1 MLNKLISNEQNS
13 CKSVMQ
19 SFSPLRITCSV
30 ITLGLCLTTA
40 SVGVNTAY
48 ASPVHNPA
56 RQQGVYMQSQTNLRH
71 TSITQELPFVAAAEV
86 RAQKHLD
93 ASRTD
98 SANSFEHTVALMPS
112 SPVSTDDKSVSKPS
126 GKHFASSDA
135 NTVRVNTKSVE
146 RKNGRQ
152 GSIQNVGSKDSKDS
166 KDSKSIQDSKLTQDV
181 RAQNQ
186 MLFADRSAQAPYD
199 VPFNLQYKSFSSEM
213 TYFQKWESGRN
224 YNHGFGAGDSYN
236 ALGAYQFDRRYGLDT
251 FMKQVYNYDPQT
263 FYMLSAVGEKYNWDF
278 STYDVFDK
286 ASGTFTQ
293 FGDDLNQAWHS
304 AYAASPDVFSRLQDY
319 YAYYNYY
326 AAPDGVKRSLSYF
339 GVDPDE
345 RSDSFKSLVWGMAN
359 LFGKG
364 GGIYSLR
371 AGNYWGCNK
380 FFKLANIDGS
390 MNDAQLITAICDAV
404 IDNVKN
410 IYPSQQIYWQGWI
423 NRYTD
428 EKAHY
433 LSLSIGS
440 WQLDSHGWYYVDS
453 TGRTVKGWFNAVN
466 GKRWYADPS
475 TGYAIFGDCV
485 VRGYHYWIDSGYGL
499 LYNSWIDN
507 QDGTRMRT
515 DGLGR
520 LIKGWYKDSS
530 GSCFYFDSN
539 FKMTLGKVSVEGKDY
554 WLDKDRGLLYNEWV
568 KDESGKWLHTDGN
581 GCLVKGGYHA
591 PNGKW
596 FYFNK
601 DSYQMVTGKLTDDN
615 KDYWLDEN
623 AGLLYDAWV
632 QDAKGNWLHT
642 DDNGVLATGWFKT
655 KSGYWFYFNQDH
667 TMKTGILTDK
677 GYTFWLDKNDG
688 LLYNEWVKDES
699 GKWLRTDGNGCL
711 LTGWYHA
718 PNGKWFYFNKDTYQM
733 VTGKLTDDNKD
744 YWLDEDA
751 GLLYDAWVQDAKGN
765 WLHTDDNGV
774 LATGWFKTKS
784 GYWFYFNQ
792 DHTMK
797 TGILTDKGY
806 TFWLDK
812 NDGLLYNE
820 WVKDESGKWLHT
832 DGNGCLVKG
841 WYHAP
846 NGKWFYFNKDTY
858 KMVTGKLTDDNKDY
872 WLDENAG
879 LLYDSWIY
887 TDDGS
892 WLFADNN
899 AYLVKGWYHTSPT
912 KLFYFDPVTHK
923 ALFGHIT
930 VNGEHFYVDENQ
942 GLDLDL
948 SDTPSAETL
957 KRWLLKTAAGE
968 IGYEALKDPEAGSKY
983 GRWMA
988 EKTDTPWLR
997 GPSTRVWWCAIFVSW
1012 CFDQAHVSWD
1022 ALPSYNCDQIYSRAL
1037 NDGKSQ
1043 ILSDVH
1049 DCQPGDIVLY
1059 NFLGGTGFQHIGII
1073 ESNNGSTI
1081 TTIEGNTSSGEAGS
1095 QHAGNGVWRRTRP
1108 FTHVRAIIRPY
1119 PFV

>member
-1 MLNKLISNEQNS
+1 MQPHALQRRRSLLYKRFAYSVVELWVTLGRMLNKLISNEQNS
-13 CKSVMQ
+13 RKSVMQ

-48 ASPVHNPA
+48 ALPAHNPA
-56 RQQGVYMQSQTNLRH
+56 RQQGVHMQSQTNLRH
-71 TSITQELPFVAAAEV
+71 PSITQELPFVASAEV
-86 RAQKHLD
+86 RAQKHLNT
-93 ASRTD
+93 STKD
-98 SANSFEHTVALMPS
+98 SADSFEHTLAHMPS
-112 SPVSTDDKSVSKPS
+112 SPVSTDGKSVSKPS
-126 GKHFASSDA
+126 GKHFASSD
-135 NTVRVNTKSVE
+135 VNAVQVDTKSVE
-146 RKNGRQ
+146 QSSDRQ
-152 GSIQNVGSKDSKDS
+152 SSIQNVGSKDSKDS
-166 KDSKSIQDSKLTQDV
+166 KESKSTQDSKLAQDV

-213 TYFQKWESGRN
+213 TYFQKLESGRN

-278 STYDVFDK
+278 STHDVFDK

-304 AYAASPDVFSRLQDY
+304 AYTASPDVFSRLQDY

-339 GVDPDE
+339 GVNPDE

-390 MNDAQLITAICDAV
+390 MNDEQLIAAICDAV

-423 NRYTD
+423 NRYAD

-475 TGYAIFGDCV
+475 TGYAIFGDCA
-485 VRGYHYWIDSGYGL
+485 VRGRHYWIDSNIGL
-499 LYNSWIDN
+499 LYNSW
-507 QDGTRMRT
+507 
-515 DGLGR
+515 
-520 LIKGWYKDSS
+520 
-530 GSCFYFDSN
+530 
-539 FKMTLGKVSVEGKDY
+539 
-554 WLDKDRGLLYNEWV
+554 V
-568 KDESGKWLHTDGN
+568 KDAQGNWLRTDGN
-581 GCLVKGGYHA
+581 GCLLTGWYFA
-591 PNGKW
+591 PSGKW
-596 FYFNK
+596 FYFNQDHK
-601 DSYQMVTGKLTDDN
+601 MVIGKLTDDN

-623 AGLLYDAWV
+623 AGLLYNNWV
-632 QDAKGNWLHT
+632 KTTDGSWMHTNDKGI
-642 DDNGVLATGWFKT
+642 LATGW
-655 KSGYWFYFNQDH
+655 YY
-667 TMKTGILTDK
+667 
-677 GYTFWLDKNDG
+677 
-688 LLYNEWVKDES
+688 
-699 GKWLRTDGNGCL
+699 
-711 LTGWYHA
+711 A
-718 PNGKWFYFNKDTYQM
+718 PNGRWWYFNKD
-733 VTGKLTDDNKD
+733 N
-744 YWLDEDA
+744 
-751 GLLYDAWVQDAKGN
+751 
-765 WLHTDDNGV
+765 
-774 LATGWFKTKS
+774 
-784 GYWFYFNQ
+784 
-792 DHTMK
+792 
-797 TGILTDKGY
+797 
-806 TFWLDK
+806 
-812 NDGLLYNE
+812 
-820 WVKDESGKWLHT
+820 
-832 DGNGCLVKG
+832 
-841 WYHAP
+841 
-846 NGKWFYFNKDTY
+846 Y
-858 KMVTGKLTDDNKDY
+858 KMVTGKVTYKGDVY
-872 WLDENAG
+872 WLDENVG
-879 LLYDSWIY
+879 LLYNGWV
-887 TDDGS
+887 TAADGS
-892 WLFADNN
+892 RMHTNDKGILATGWYLAPDGKWWYFGNDFKMFTGELNENGHRYWLDPNNGLSCNTWVQDTQGNWFYADQNGR
-899 AYLVKGWYHTSPT
+899 YVTGWYHTPNN
-912 KLFYFDPVTHK
+912 KWFYFDLQSNK
-923 ALFGHIT
+923 ALFGYIN
-930 VNGEHFYVDENQ
+930 VNNEHFYVDYIN
-942 GLDLDL
+942 GLDLSR
-948 SDTPSAETL
+948 SDRPSVETL
-957 KRWLLKTAAGE
+957 KNWLLRAASGE
-968 IGYEALKDPEAGSKY
+968 IGYEAYKDPQPGSKY

-988 EKTDTPWLR
+988 DITDTPWLR
-997 GPSTRVWWCAIFVSW
+997 GPSSEVWWCAIFVSW
-1012 CFDQAHVSWD
+1012 CFDQAHVDWD
-1022 ALPSYNCDQIYSRAL
+1022 VLPSYNCDQIYDRAR
-1037 NDGKSQ
+1037 NDNKSI

-1059 NFLGGTGFQHIGII
+1059 NFHGGTSCQHIGII

>member
-1 MLNKLISNEQNS
+1 MNKLISNEQNS
-13 CKSVMQ
+13 RKSVMQ

-48 ASPVHNPA
+48 ALPAHNPA
-56 RQQGVYMQSQTNLRH
+56 RQQGVHMQSQTNLRH
-71 TSITQELPFVAAAEV
+71 PSITQELPFVASAEV
-86 RAQKHLD
+86 RAQKHLNT
-93 ASRTD
+93 STKD
-98 SANSFEHTVALMPS
+98 SADSFEHTLAHMPS
-112 SPVSTDDKSVSKPS
+112 SPVSTDGKSVSKPS
-126 GKHFASSDA
+126 GKHFASSD
-135 NTVRVNTKSVE
+135 VNAVQVDTKSVE
-146 RKNGRQ
+146 QSSDRQ
-152 GSIQNVGSKDSKDS
+152 SSIQNVGSKDSKDS
-166 KDSKSIQDSKLTQDV
+166 KESKSTQDSKLAQDV

-213 TYFQKWESGRN
+213 TYFQKLESGRN

-278 STYDVFDK
+278 STHDVFDK

-304 AYAASPDVFSRLQDY
+304 AYTASPDVFSRLQDY

-339 GVDPDE
+339 GVNPDE

-390 MNDAQLITAICDAV
+390 MNDEQLIAAICDAV

-475 TGYAIFGDCV
+475 TGYAIFGDCA
-485 VRGYHYWIDSGYGL
+485 VRGRHYWIDSNIGL
-499 LYNSWIDN
+499 LYNSW
-507 QDGTRMRT
+507 
-515 DGLGR
+515 
-520 LIKGWYKDSS
+520 
-530 GSCFYFDSN
+530 
-539 FKMTLGKVSVEGKDY
+539 
-554 WLDKDRGLLYNEWV
+554 V
-568 KDESGKWLHTDGN
+568 KDAQGNWLRTDGN
-581 GCLVKGGYHA
+581 GCLLTGWYFA
-591 PNGKW
+591 PSGKW

-601 DSYQMVTGKLTDDN
+601 DSHHMVVGKLTDDN

-623 AGLLYDAWV
+623 AGLLYNSWAKDA
-632 QDAKGNWLHT
+632 QGN
-642 DDNGVLATGWFKT
+642 
-655 KSGYWFYFNQDH
+655 
-667 TMKTGILTDK
+667 
-677 GYTFWLDKNDG
+677 
-688 LLYNEWVKDES
+688 
-699 GKWLRTDGNGCL
+699 WLRTDGNGCL
-711 LTGWYHA
+711 LTGWYFA
-718 PNGKWFYFNKDTYQM
+718 PSGKWFYFNQDHKM
-733 VTGKLTDDNKD
+733 VIGKLTDDNKD
-744 YWLDEDA
+744 YWIDENA
-751 GLLYDAWVQDAKGN
+751 GLLYNSWAKDAQGSWIRTNDQ
-765 WLHTDDNGV
+765 
-774 LATGWFKTKS
+774 
-784 GYWFYFNQ
+784 
-792 DHTMK
+792 
-797 TGILTDKGY
+797 GIL
-806 TFWLDK
+806 
-812 NDGLLYNE
+812 
-820 WVKDESGKWLHT
+820 VI
-832 DGNGCLVKG
+832 G
-841 WYHAP
+841 WYRIP
-846 NGKWFYFNKDTY
+846 NGKWFYFSQDH
-858 KMVTGKLTDDNKDY
+858 KMVIGKLTDDNKDY

-879 LLYDSWIY
+879 LLYNNWVK
-887 TDDGS
+887 TTDGS
-892 WLFADNN
+892 WMHTNDKGILATGWYYAPNGRWWYFNKDNYKMVTGKVTYKGDVYWLDENVGLLYNNWVKTTDGSWMHTNDKGILATGWYYAPNGRWWYFNKDNYKMVTGKVTYKGDVYWLDENVGLLYNGWVTAADGSRMHTNDKGILATGWYLAPDGKWWYFGNDFKMFTGELNENGHRYWLDPNN
-899 AYLVKGWYHTSPT
+899 GLSCNTWVQDTQGNWFYADQNGRYVTGWYHTPNN
-912 KLFYFDPVTHK
+912 KWFYFDLQSNK
-923 ALFGHIT
+923 ALFGYIN
-930 VNGEHFYVDENQ
+930 VNNEHFYVDYIN
-942 GLDLDL
+942 GLDLSR
-948 SDTPSAETL
+948 SDRPSVETL
-957 KRWLLKTAAGE
+957 KNWLLRAASGE
-968 IGYEALKDPEAGSKY
+968 IGYEAYKDPQPGSKY

-988 EKTDTPWLR
+988 DITDTPWLR
-997 GPSTRVWWCAIFVSW
+997 GPSSEVWWCAIFVSW
-1012 CFDQAHVSWD
+1012 CFDQAHVDWD
-1022 ALPSYNCDQIYSRAL
+1022 VLPSYNCDQIYDRAR
-1037 NDGKSQ
+1037 NDNKSI

-1059 NFLGGTGFQHIGII
+1059 NFHGGTSCQHIGII

>member
-1 MLNKLISNEQNS
+1 MNKLISNEQNS
-13 CKSVMQ
+13 RKSVMQ

-48 ASPVHNPA
+48 ALPAHNPA
-56 RQQGVYMQSQTNLRH
+56 RQQGVHMQSQTNLRH
-71 TSITQELPFVAAAEV
+71 PSITQELPFVAPAEV
-86 RAQKHLD
+86 RAQKHLNT
-93 ASRTD
+93 STKD
-98 SANSFEHTVALMPS
+98 SADSFEHTLAHMPS
-112 SPVSTDDKSVSKPS
+112 SPVSTDGKSVSKPS
-126 GKHFASSDA
+126 GKHFASSD
-135 NTVRVNTKSVE
+135 VNAVQVDTKSVE
-146 RKNGRQ
+146 QSSDRQ
-152 GSIQNVGSKDSKDS
+152 SSIQNVGSKDSKDS
-166 KDSKSIQDSKLTQDV
+166 KESKSTQDSKLAQDV

-213 TYFQKWESGRN
+213 TYFQKLESGRN

-278 STYDVFDK
+278 STHDVFDK

-304 AYAASPDVFSRLQDY
+304 AYTASPDVFSRLQDY

-339 GVDPDE
+339 GVNPDE

-390 MNDAQLITAICDAV
+390 MNDEQLIAAICDAV

-440 WQLDSHGWYYVDS
+440 WDHDSQGWYYVDS

-475 TGYAIFGDCV
+475 TGYAIFGDCIV
-485 VRGYHYWIDSGYGL
+485 SGYHYWIDSGYGL
-499 LYNSWIDN
+499 QYNSWIDN

-554 WLDKDRGLLYNEWV
+554 WLD
-568 KDESGKWLHTDGN
+568 
-581 GCLVKGGYHA
+581 
-591 PNGKW
+591 
-596 FYFNK
+596 
-601 DSYQMVTGKLTDDN
+601 
-615 KDYWLDEN
+615 EN
-623 AGLLYDAWV
+623 AGL
-632 QDAKGNWLHT
+632 
-642 DDNGVLATGWFKT
+642 
-655 KSGYWFYFNQDH
+655 
-667 TMKTGILTDK
+667 I
-677 GYTFWLDKNDG
+677 
-688 LLYNEWVKDES
+688 
-699 GKWLRTDGNGCL
+699 
-711 LTGWYHA
+711 
-718 PNGKWFYFNKDTYQM
+718 
-733 VTGKLTDDNKD
+733 
-744 YWLDEDA
+744 
-751 GLLYDAWVQDAKGN
+751 
-765 WLHTDDNGV
+765 
-774 LATGWFKTKS
+774 
-784 GYWFYFNQ
+784 
-792 DHTMK
+792 
-797 TGILTDKGY
+797 
-806 TFWLDK
+806 
-812 NDGLLYNE
+812 
-820 WVKDESGKWLHT
+820 
-832 DGNGCLVKG
+832 
-841 WYHAP
+841 
-846 NGKWFYFNKDTY
+846 
-858 KMVTGKLTDDNKDY
+858 
-872 WLDENAG
+872 
-879 LLYDSWIY
+879 YDSWIY

-892 WLFADNN
+892 WLFADQN
-899 AYLVKGWYHTSPT
+899 AYLVKGWYHTSST
-912 KLFYFDPVTHK
+912 KLFYFDPETHK

-930 VNGEHFYVDENQ
+930 VNGEHFYVDKNQ

-1012 CFDQAHVSWD
+1012 CFDQAHVDWD
-1022 ALPSYNCDQIYSRAL
+1022 VLPSYNCDQIYDRAR
-1037 NDGKSQ
+1037 NDNKSI

-1049 DCQPGDIVLY
+1049 DCKPGDIVLY
-1059 NFLGGTGFQHIGII
+1059 NFHGGSSCQHIGII

>member
-1 MLNKLISNEQNS
+1 MNKLISNEQNS

-19 SFSPLRITCSV
+19 PFSSLRITCSV

-48 ASPVHNPA
+48 ALPVHNPA
-56 RQQGVYMQSQTNLRH
+56 RQQGVHMQSQTNLRH
-71 TSITQELPFVAAAEV
+71 TSITQELPFVLPTNT
-86 RAQKHLD
+86 RTQKHLD
-93 ASRTD
+93 TSRTD
-98 SANSFEHTVALMPS
+98 SANSFEHTLAHMPS

-135 NTVRVNTKSVE
+135 NTVQVDTKSVE

-499 LYNSWIDN
+499 QYNSWIDN

-539 FKMTLGKVSVEGKDY
+539 FKMTLGKVSVESKDY

-581 GCLVKGGYHA
+581 GCLVKGWYQTLY
-591 PNGKW
+591 NEKW
-596 FYFNK
+596 WYFNDDYK
-601 DSYQMVTGKLTDDN
+601 LATGKVTD
-615 KDYWLDEN
+615 KGFDYWVD
-623 AGLLYDAWV
+623 ASQGVVYDSWV
-632 QDAKGNWLHT
+632 QDAQGNWLY
-642 DDNGVLATGWFKT
+642 A
-655 KSGYWFYFNQDH
+655 
-667 TMKTGILTDK
+667 DK
-677 GYTFWLDKNDG
+677 WSF
-688 LLYNEWVKDES
+688 
-699 GKWLRTDGNGCL
+699 
-711 LTGWYHA
+711 
-718 PNGKWFYFNKDTYQM
+718 
-733 VTGKLTDDNKD
+733 
-744 YWLDEDA
+744 
-751 GLLYDAWVQDAKGN
+751 
-765 WLHTDDNGV
+765 
-774 LATGWFKTKS
+774 
-784 GYWFYFNQ
+784 
-792 DHTMK
+792 
-797 TGILTDKGY
+797 
-806 TFWLDK
+806 
-812 NDGLLYNE
+812 
-820 WVKDESGKWLHT
+820 
-832 DGNGCLVKG
+832 LVKG

-846 NGKWFYFNKDTY
+846 NGKWFYFNDDHTLRTEPLVEKGNRYYFDVNMGLIRTEPLTQGSESANKPSSSSTGRVLGTNKNHKPYGAARWVVDKPAQTVKVVHMQIRFMNGHVIVRESSDPKDMELVTDWKQFNY
-858 KMVTGKLTDDNKDY
+858 WKEHKNEMMPDFQKMTEEEALRYYSKPKMARDL
-872 WLDENAG
+872 LDEAAE
-879 LLYDSWIY
+879 YER
-887 TDDGS
+887 
-892 WLFADNN
+892 
-899 AYLVKGWYHTSPT
+899 
-912 KLFYFDPVTHK
+912 THK
-923 ALFGHIT
+923 FKPGEPANSTVDGDKVFYKTIPEQGHW
-930 VNGEHFYVDENQ
+930 E
-942 GLDLDL
+942 
-948 SDTPSAETL
+948 
-957 KRWLLKTAAGE
+957 
-968 IGYEALKDPEAGSKY
+968 
-983 GRWMA
+983 
-988 EKTDTPWLR
+988 
-997 GPSTRVWWCAIFVSW
+997 
-1012 CFDQAHVSWD
+1012 
-1022 ALPSYNCDQIYSRAL
+1022 
-1037 NDGKSQ
+1037 
-1043 ILSDVH
+1043 
-1049 DCQPGDIVLY
+1049 
-1059 NFLGGTGFQHIGII
+1059 
-1073 ESNNGSTI
+1073 
-1081 TTIEGNTSSGEAGS
+1081 
-1095 QHAGNGVWRRTRP
+1095 
-1108 FTHVRAIIRPY
+1108 
-1119 PFV
+1119 

>member
-1 MLNKLISNEQNS
+1 MNKLISNEQNS

-19 SFSPLRITCSV
+19 PFSSLRITCSV

-48 ASPVHNPA
+48 ALPVHNPA
-56 RQQGVYMQSQTNLRH
+56 RQQGVHMQSQTNLRH
-71 TSITQELPFVAAAEV
+71 TSITQELPFVLPTNT
-86 RAQKHLD
+86 RTQKHLD
-93 ASRTD
+93 TSRTD
-98 SANSFEHTVALMPS
+98 SANSFEHTLAHMPS
-112 SPVSTDDKSVSKPS
+112 SPVSTDGKSVSKPS

-135 NTVRVNTKSVE
+135 NTVQVDTKSVE
-146 RKNGRQ
+146 QKNDRQ
-152 GSIQNVGSKDSKDS
+152 SSIQNVGSKDSKDS
-166 KDSKSIQDSKLTQDV
+166 KDSKSTQDSKLTQDV

-186 MLFADRSAQAPYD
+186 ILFADRSAQAPYD

-371 AGNYWGCNK
+371 TGNYWGCNK

-390 MNDAQLITAICDAV
+390 MNDAQLIAAICDAV

-499 LYNSWIDN
+499 QYNSWIDN

-568 KDESGKWLHTDGN
+568 KDS
-581 GCLVKGGYHA
+581 
-591 PNGKW
+591 
-596 FYFNK
+596 
-601 DSYQMVTGKLTDDN
+601 
-615 KDYWLDEN
+615 
-623 AGLLYDAWV
+623 
-632 QDAKGNWLHT
+632 KGNWL
-642 DDNGVLATGWFKT
+642 
-655 KSGYWFYFNQDH
+655 
-667 TMKTGILTDK
+667 
-677 GYTFWLDKNDG
+677 
-688 LLYNEWVKDES
+688 
-699 GKWLRTDGNGCL
+699 R
-711 LTGWYHA
+711 
-718 PNGKWFYFNKDTYQM
+718 
-733 VTGKLTDDNKD
+733 
-744 YWLDEDA
+744 
-751 GLLYDAWVQDAKGN
+751 
-765 WLHTDDNGV
+765 
-774 LATGWFKTKS
+774 
-784 GYWFYFNQ
+784 
-792 DHTMK
+792 
-797 TGILTDKGY
+797 
-806 TFWLDK
+806 
-812 NDGLLYNE
+812 
-820 WVKDESGKWLHT
+820 T

-846 NGKWFYFNKDTY
+846 NGKWFYFNKDNY

>member
-1 MLNKLISNEQNS
+1 
-13 CKSVMQ
+13 MQ
-19 SFSPLRITCSV
+19 PFSSLRITCSV

-48 ASPVHNPA
+48 ALPVHNPA
-56 RQQGVYMQSQTNLRH
+56 RQQGVHMQSQTNLRH
-71 TSITQELPFVAAAEV
+71 TSITQELPFVLPTNT
-86 RAQKHLD
+86 RTQKHLD
-93 ASRTD
+93 TSRTD
-98 SANSFEHTVALMPS
+98 SANSFEHTLAHMPS

-135 NTVRVNTKSVE
+135 NTVQVNTKSVE

-152 GSIQNVGSKDSKDS
+152 GSIQNVGSKDS

-499 LYNSWIDN
+499 QYNSWIDN

-554 WLDKDRGLLYNEWV
+554 WLDK
-568 KDESGKWLHTDGN
+568 
-581 GCLVKGGYHA
+581 
-591 PNGKW
+591 
-596 FYFNK
+596 
-601 DSYQMVTGKLTDDN
+601 
-615 KDYWLDEN
+615 
-623 AGLLYDAWV
+623 
-632 QDAKGNWLHT
+632 
-642 DDNGVLATGWFKT
+642 
-655 KSGYWFYFNQDH
+655 
-667 TMKTGILTDK
+667 
-677 GYTFWLDKNDG
+677 NDG

-699 GKWLRTDGNGCL
+699 G
-711 LTGWYHA
+711 
-718 PNGKWFYFNKDTYQM
+718 
-733 VTGKLTDDNKD
+733 
-744 YWLDEDA
+744 
-751 GLLYDAWVQDAKGN
+751 N
-765 WLHTDDNGV
+765 WLHTE
-774 LATGWFKTKS
+774 A
-784 GYWFYFNQ
+784 
-792 DHTMK
+792 H
-797 TGILTDKGY
+797 
-806 TFWLDK
+806 
-812 NDGLLYNE
+812 
-820 WVKDESGKWLHT
+820 
-832 DGNGCLVKG
+832 GCLVKG
-841 WYHAP
+841 WFYTT
-846 NGKWFYFNKDTY
+846 NGKLFYFNDDY
-858 KMVTGKLTDDNKDY
+858 KMVTGELTFKGKIYTLDPQEGLVSVKDVPIRHTQAYEDGAFAFFKAKGATRALEILNKADY
-872 WLDENAG
+872 ASFTHKGNPNDATAVKNMLASIPEMKVCNALRARHGLKPLRVTYELVAMAMSDANWSSSHIAHAQQFNVGENLAWYPEKPFTG
-879 LLYDSWIY
+879 WYDKEKALYD
-887 TDDGS
+887 
-892 WLFADNN
+892 A
-899 AYLVKGWYHTSPT
+899 
-912 KLFYFDPVTHK
+912 DPVKNK
-923 ALFGHIT
+923 A
-930 VNGEHFYVDENQ
+930 
-942 GLDLDL
+942 
-948 SDTPSAETL
+948 
-957 KRWLLKTAAGE
+957 AAGHYLNIIRE
-968 IGYEALKDPEAGSKY
+968 KYECTGF
-983 GRWMA
+983 
-988 EKTDTPWLR
+988 
-997 GPSTRVWWCAIFVSW
+997 AIATYANNEYRQP
-1012 CFDQAHVSWD
+1012 CFDQTFLWET
-1022 ALPSYNCDQIYSRAL
+1022 
-1037 NDGKSQ
+1037 NDSKSMTVDEYERELTQ
-1043 ILSDVH
+1043 WVK
-1049 DCQPGDIVLY
+1049 
-1059 NFLGGTGFQHIGII
+1059 
-1073 ESNNGSTI
+1073 STQ
-1081 TTIEGNTSSGEAGS
+1081 A
-1095 QHAGNGVWRRTRP
+1095 
-1108 FTHVRAIIRPY
+1108 
-1119 PFV
+1119 

>member
-1 MLNKLISNEQNS
+1 
-13 CKSVMQ
+13 MQ
-19 SFSPLRITCSV
+19 PFSSLRITCSV

-48 ASPVHNPA
+48 ALPVHNPA
-56 RQQGVYMQSQTNLRH
+56 RQQGVHIQSQTNLRH
-71 TSITQELPFVAAAEV
+71 TSITQELPFVLPTNT
-86 RAQKHLD
+86 RTQKHLD
-93 ASRTD
+93 TSRTD
-98 SANSFEHTVALMPS
+98 SANSFEHTLAHMPS

-135 NTVRVNTKSVE
+135 NTVQVDTKSVE

-499 LYNSWIDN
+499 QYNSWIDN

-539 FKMTLGKVSVEGKDY
+539 FKMTLGKVSVESKDY

-581 GCLVKGGYHA
+581 GCLLTGWYHA

-623 AGLLYDAWV
+623 AGLLYDSWV
-632 QDAKGNWLHT
+632 QDSQGNWLHT

-655 KSGYWFYFNQDH
+655 KSGYWFYFDQDH
-667 TMKTGILTDK
+667 IMKTGILTDK

-699 GKWLRTDGNGCL
+699 G
-711 LTGWYHA
+711 
-718 PNGKWFYFNKDTYQM
+718 
-733 VTGKLTDDNKD
+733 
-744 YWLDEDA
+744 
-751 GLLYDAWVQDAKGN
+751 N
-765 WLHTDDNGV
+765 WLHTE
-774 LATGWFKTKS
+774 A
-784 GYWFYFNQ
+784 
-792 DHTMK
+792 H
-797 TGILTDKGY
+797 
-806 TFWLDK
+806 
-812 NDGLLYNE
+812 
-820 WVKDESGKWLHT
+820 
-832 DGNGCLVKG
+832 GCLVKG
-841 WYHAP
+841 WFYTT
-846 NGKWFYFNKDTY
+846 NGKLFYFNDDY
-858 KMVTGKLTDDNKDY
+858 KMVTGELTFKGKIYTLDPQEGLVSVKDVPIRHTQAY
-872 WLDENAG
+872 EDGAFAFFKAKGATRALEILNTANYASFTHKGNPNDATAVKNMLASIPEMKVCNALRARHGLKPLRVTYELVAMAMSDANWSSSHIAHAQQFNVGENLAWYPEKPFTG
-879 LLYDSWIY
+879 WYDQEKALYD
-887 TDDGS
+887 
-892 WLFADNN
+892 A
-899 AYLVKGWYHTSPT
+899 
-912 KLFYFDPVTHK
+912 DPVKNK
-923 ALFGHIT
+923 A
-930 VNGEHFYVDENQ
+930 
-942 GLDLDL
+942 
-948 SDTPSAETL
+948 
-957 KRWLLKTAAGE
+957 AAGHYLNIIRE
-968 IGYEALKDPEAGSKY
+968 KYECTGF
-983 GRWMA
+983 
-988 EKTDTPWLR
+988 
-997 GPSTRVWWCAIFVSW
+997 AIATYANNEYRQP
-1012 CFDQAHVSWD
+1012 CFDQTFLWET
-1022 ALPSYNCDQIYSRAL
+1022 
-1037 NDGKSQ
+1037 NDSKSMTVDEYERELTQ
-1043 ILSDVH
+1043 WVK
-1049 DCQPGDIVLY
+1049 
-1059 NFLGGTGFQHIGII
+1059 
-1073 ESNNGSTI
+1073 STQ
-1081 TTIEGNTSSGEAGS
+1081 A
-1095 QHAGNGVWRRTRP
+1095 
-1108 FTHVRAIIRPY
+1108 
-1119 PFV
+1119 

>member
-1 MLNKLISNEQNS
+1 MNKLISNEQNS

-19 SFSPLRITCSV
+19 PFSSLRITCSV

-48 ASPVHNPA
+48 ALPVHNPA
-56 RQQGVYMQSQTNLRH
+56 RQQGVHMQSQTNLRH
-71 TSITQELPFVAAAEV
+71 TSITQELPFVV
-86 RAQKHLD
+86 PTDTRTQKHLD
-93 ASRTD
+93 TSRTD
-98 SANSFEHTVALMPS
+98 SANSFEHTLAHMPS
-112 SPVSTDDKSVSKPS
+112 SPVSTDGKSVSKPL
-126 GKHFASSDA
+126 GKHFAPSDV
-135 NTVRVNTKSVE
+135 NTVQVDTKSAQQE
-146 RKNGRQ
+146 SARHS
-152 GSIQNVGSKDSKDS
+152 SIQNLDTKDLKDTKGSKDSKDS
-166 KDSKSIQDSKLTQDV
+166 KLAQDV

-199 VPFNLQYKSFSSEM
+199 VRFNLQYKLFSSEM
-213 TYFQKWESGRN
+213 TYFQKWESGHN
-224 YNHGFGAGDSYN
+224 YDHGFGAGDSYN
-236 ALGAYQFDRRYGLDT
+236 ALGAYQFDRHYGLAT

-263 FYMLSAVGEKYNWDF
+263 FKMLATVGEKYNWDF
-278 STYDVFDK
+278 STDEVFDK

-293 FGDDLNQAWHS
+293 FGNDLNQAWHS
-304 AYAASPDVFSRLQDY
+304 AYAASPDVFSHLQDY

-339 GVDPDE
+339 GVNPDE

-390 MNDAQLITAICDAV
+390 MNDEQLIAAICDAV

-440 WQLDSHGWYYVDS
+440 WDHDSQGWYYVDS

-475 TGYAIFGDCV
+475 TGYAIFGDCIV
-485 VRGYHYWIDSGYGL
+485 SGYHYWIDSCYGL
-499 LYNSWIDN
+499 QYNSWIDN

-539 FKMTLGKVSVEGKDY
+539 FKMALGKVSVDGKEY
-554 WLDKDRGLLYNEWV
+554 WLDKDQGLIYNDWV
-568 KDESGKWLHTDGN
+568 KDST
-581 GCLVKGGYHA
+581 
-591 PNGKW
+591 
-596 FYFNK
+596 
-601 DSYQMVTGKLTDDN
+601 
-615 KDYWLDEN
+615 
-623 AGLLYDAWV
+623 
-632 QDAKGNWLHT
+632 
-642 DDNGVLATGWFKT
+642 
-655 KSGYWFYFNQDH
+655 
-667 TMKTGILTDK
+667 
-677 GYTFWLDKNDG
+677 
-688 LLYNEWVKDES
+688 

-718 PNGKWFYFNKDTYQM
+718 PNGKWFYFNSDYKLA
-733 VTGKLTDDNKD
+733 TGKVTTDGHD
-744 YWLDEDA
+744 YWLDETKGLVYDDWAKDA
-751 GLLYDAWVQDAKGN
+751 QGN
-765 WLHTDDNGV
+765 WLHTDDKGILAKGWYQTVYNGKWWYFNDDYKLATGKVNYKGYDYWLDSSQGLVYNDWAKDAQGKWLHTDKWGCLVKGWYYTANGKWWYFNNDYKLATGKVTDKGYDYWLDENAGLLYDSWVQDTQGNWLHTDDSGV
-774 LATGWFKTKS
+774 LATGWLKTKS
-784 GYWFYFNQ
+784 GYWYYFNQ

-806 TFWLDK
+806 TYWLDK
-812 NDGLLYNE
+812 NNGLIYE
-820 WVKDESGKWLHT
+820 
-832 DGNGCLVKG
+832 
-841 WYHAP
+841 
-846 NGKWFYFNKDTY
+846 
-858 KMVTGKLTDDNKDY
+858 
-872 WLDENAG
+872 
-879 LLYDSWIY
+879 SWIY
-887 TDDGS
+887 TNDGS
-892 WLFADNN
+892 WLFADKNG
-899 AYLVKGWYHTSPT
+899 YLVKGWYHTSLN
-912 KLFYFDPVTHK
+912 KLFYFDPVTYK
-923 ALFGHIT
+923 ALFGYIT
-930 VNGEHFYVDENQ
+930 VDGEHFYIDKNQ

-948 SDTPSAETL
+948 SDTPSVETL
-957 KRWLLKTAAGE
+957 KRWLLKIAAGE
-968 IGYEALKDPEAGSKY
+968 IGYEAYKDPQPGSKY

-988 EKTDTPWLR
+988 DKTDTPWLR
-997 GPSTRVWWCAIFVSW
+997 GPSTSVWWCAIFVSW

-1022 ALPSYNCDQIYSRAL
+1022 ALPSYNCDQIYSRAR

-1043 ILSDVH
+1043 ILSNVH
-1049 DCQPGDIVLY
+1049 DCKPGDIVLY
-1059 NFLGGTGFQHIGII
+1059 NFHGGSSCQHIGII

>member
-1 MLNKLISNEQNS
+1 MQPHALQQRRNLLYKRFAYSVVELWVTLGRMLNKLISNEQNS
-13 CKSVMQ
+13 RKSVMQ

-48 ASPVHNPA
+48 ALPAHNPA
-56 RQQGVYMQSQTNLRH
+56 RQQGVHMQSQTNLRH
-71 TSITQELPFVAAAEV
+71 TSITQELPFVV
-86 RAQKHLD
+86 PTNTRTQKHLD
-93 ASRTD
+93 TSRTD
-98 SANSFEHTVALMPS
+98 SANSFEYTLAHMPS
-112 SPVSTDDKSVSKPS
+112 SPVSTDGKSVSKPS
-126 GKHFASSDA
+126 GKHFASSD
-135 NTVRVNTKSVE
+135 VNAVQVDTKSVE
-146 RKNGRQ
+146 QSSDRQ
-152 GSIQNVGSKDSKDS
+152 DSIQNVGSKDLKDS
-166 KDSKSIQDSKLTQDV
+166 KDSKSTQDSKLTQDV

-278 STYDVFDK
+278 STHEVFDK

-293 FGDDLNQAWHS
+293 FGNDLNQAWHS

-326 AAPDGVKRSLSYF
+326 AKSDGVKRSLSYF
-339 GVDPDE
+339 GVNPDE

-390 MNDAQLITAICDAV
+390 MNDEQLIAAICDAV

-485 VRGYHYWIDSGYGL
+485 VSGYHYWIDSGYGL
-499 LYNSWIDN
+499 QYNSWIDN

-554 WLDKDRGLLYNEWV
+554 WLDKDRGLLYNQWV
-568 KDESGKWLHTDGN
+568 KDESGKWLRTDGN
-581 GCLVKGGYHA
+581 GCLLKGWYHA

-601 DSYQMVTGKLTDDN
+601 DNYQMVTGKLIDDH
-615 KDYWLDEN
+615 KDYWLDEI

-632 QDAKGNWLHT
+632 QDNQGNWLHT

-688 LLYNEWVKDES
+688 LLYNQWVKDES

-711 LTGWYHA
+711 VKGWYHA
-718 PNGKWFYFNKDTYQM
+718 PSGKWFYFNKDNYQM
-733 VTGKLTDDNKD
+733 VTGKLTDDTKD
-744 YWLDEDA
+744 YWLDENA

-774 LATGWFKTKS
+774 LATGWFKSKS

-832 DGNGCLVKG
+832 EAHGCLVKG
-841 WYHAP
+841 WFYTT
-846 NGKWFYFNKDTY
+846 NGKLFYFNDDY
-858 KMVTGKLTDDNKDY
+858 KMVTGELTFKGKIYTLDPQEGLVSVKDVPIRHTQAYEDGAFAFFKAKGATRALEILNKADY
-872 WLDENAG
+872 ASFTHKGNPNDATAVKNMLASIPEMKVCNALRARHG
-879 LLYDSWIY
+879 LKPLRVTYELVAMACLLY
-887 TDDGS
+887 
-892 WLFADNN
+892 
-899 AYLVKGWYHTSPT
+899 TSPSPR
-912 KLFYFDPVTHK
+912 D
-923 ALFGHIT
+923 
-930 VNGEHFYVDENQ
+930 
-942 GLDLDL
+942 
-948 SDTPSAETL
+948 S
-957 KRWLLKTAAGE
+957 
-968 IGYEALKDPEAGSKY
+968 
-983 GRWMA
+983 
-988 EKTDTPWLR
+988 
-997 GPSTRVWWCAIFVSW
+997 
-1012 CFDQAHVSWD
+1012 
-1022 ALPSYNCDQIYSRAL
+1022 
-1037 NDGKSQ
+1037 
-1043 ILSDVH
+1043 
-1049 DCQPGDIVLY
+1049 
-1059 NFLGGTGFQHIGII
+1059 
-1073 ESNNGSTI
+1073 
-1081 TTIEGNTSSGEAGS
+1081 
-1095 QHAGNGVWRRTRP
+1095 
-1108 FTHVRAIIRPY
+1108 
-1119 PFV
+1119 

>member
-1 MLNKLISNEQNS
+1 
-13 CKSVMQ
+13 MQ

-93 ASRTD
+93 TSRTD
-98 SANSFEHTVALMPS
+98 SANSFEHTLAHMPS

-135 NTVRVNTKSVE
+135 NTVQVNTKSVE

-152 GSIQNVGSKDSKDS
+152 GSIQNVGSKDS

-199 VPFNLQYKSFSSEM
+199 VRFNLQYKLFSSEM
-213 TYFQKWESGRN
+213 TYFQKWESGHN
-224 YNHGFGAGDSYN
+224 YDHGFGAGDSYN
-236 ALGAYQFDRRYGLDT
+236 ALGAYQFDRRDGLAT

-326 AAPDGVKRSLSYF
+326 AASDGVKRSLSYF

-390 MNDAQLITAICDAV
+390 MNDAQLIAAICDAV

-499 LYNSWIDN
+499 QYNSWIDN

-581 GCLVKGGYHA
+581 GCLVKGWYHA

-601 DSYQMVTGKLTDDN
+601 DSYQMVTGKLTDDH

-623 AGLLYDAWV
+623 AGLLYDRWV
-632 QDAKGNWLHT
+632 QDSRGNWLHT
-642 DDNGVLATGWFKT
+642 DDNG
-655 KSGYWFYFNQDH
+655 
-667 TMKTGILTDK
+667 
-677 GYTFWLDKNDG
+677 
-688 LLYNEWVKDES
+688 
-699 GKWLRTDGNGCL
+699 
-711 LTGWYHA
+711 
-718 PNGKWFYFNKDTYQM
+718 
-733 VTGKLTDDNKD
+733 
-744 YWLDEDA
+744 
-751 GLLYDAWVQDAKGN
+751 
-765 WLHTDDNGV
+765 
-774 LATGWFKTKS
+774 
-784 GYWFYFNQ
+784 
-792 DHTMK
+792 
-797 TGILTDKGY
+797 
-806 TFWLDK
+806 
-812 NDGLLYNE
+812 
-820 WVKDESGKWLHT
+820 
-832 DGNGCLVKG
+832 CLVKG
-841 WYHAP
+841 WFYTS
-846 NGKWFYFNKDTY
+846 NG
-858 KMVTGKLTDDNKDY
+858 
-872 WLDENAG
+872 
-879 LLYDSWIY
+879 
-887 TDDGS
+887 
-892 WLFADNN
+892 
-899 AYLVKGWYHTSPT
+899 
-912 KLFYFDPVTHK
+912 KLFYFNDDYRMVTGELTYKGKIYSLDPQEGLVSVKDIPIRHTQAYEDGAFAFFKAKGATRALEILNKADYASFTNKGNPNDATAVKNMLASIPEMKVCNALRARHGLKPLRVTYELVAMAMSDANWSSSNIAHAQQFNVGENLAWYREKPFTGWYDQEKALYDADPVKNK
-923 ALFGHIT
+923 AAAGHYLNIIRETYECTGFAIATYANNEYRKPCFGQT
-930 VNGEHFYVDENQ
+930 FLWETNDSKSMTVDE
-942 GLDLDL
+942 
-948 SDTPSAETL
+948 
-957 KRWLLKTAAGE
+957 
-968 IGYEALKDPEAGSKY
+968 YERELTQWVK
-983 GRWMA
+983 
-988 EKTDTPWLR
+988 
-997 GPSTRVWWCAIFVSW
+997 ST
-1012 CFDQAHVSWD
+1012 QA
-1022 ALPSYNCDQIYSRAL
+1022 
-1037 NDGKSQ
+1037 
-1043 ILSDVH
+1043 
-1049 DCQPGDIVLY
+1049 
-1059 NFLGGTGFQHIGII
+1059 
-1073 ESNNGSTI
+1073 
-1081 TTIEGNTSSGEAGS
+1081 
-1095 QHAGNGVWRRTRP
+1095 
-1108 FTHVRAIIRPY
+1108 
-1119 PFV
+1119 

>member
-19 SFSPLRITCSV
+19 PFSSLRITCSV

-48 ASPVHNPA
+48 ALPVHNPA
-56 RQQGVYMQSQTNLRH
+56 RQQGVHMQSQTNLRH
-71 TSITQELPFVAAAEV
+71 TSITQELPFVLPTNT
-86 RAQKHLD
+86 RTQKHLD
-93 ASRTD
+93 TSRTD
-98 SANSFEHTVALMPS
+98 SANSFEHTLAHMPS
-112 SPVSTDDKSVSKPS
+112 SPVSTDGKSVSKPS

-135 NTVRVNTKSVE
+135 NTVQVDTKSVE
-146 RKNGRQ
+146 QKNDRQ
-152 GSIQNVGSKDSKDS
+152 SSIQNVGSKDSKDS
-166 KDSKSIQDSKLTQDV
+166 KDSKSTQDSKLTQDV

-390 MNDAQLITAICDAV
+390 MNDAQLIAAICDAV

-499 LYNSWIDN
+499 QYNSWIDN

-554 WLDKDRGLLYNEWV
+554 WLDKDRGLLYNQWV
-568 KDESGKWLHTDGN
+568 KDESG
-581 GCLVKGGYHA
+581 
-591 PNGKW
+591 
-596 FYFNK
+596 
-601 DSYQMVTGKLTDDN
+601 
-615 KDYWLDEN
+615 
-623 AGLLYDAWV
+623 
-632 QDAKGNWLHT
+632 NWLHT
-642 DDNGVLATGWFKT
+642 EA
-655 KSGYWFYFNQDH
+655 H
-667 TMKTGILTDK
+667 
-677 GYTFWLDKNDG
+677 
-688 LLYNEWVKDES
+688 
-699 GKWLRTDGNGCL
+699 
-711 LTGWYHA
+711 
-718 PNGKWFYFNKDTYQM
+718 
-733 VTGKLTDDNKD
+733 
-744 YWLDEDA
+744 
-751 GLLYDAWVQDAKGN
+751 
-765 WLHTDDNGV
+765 
-774 LATGWFKTKS
+774 
-784 GYWFYFNQ
+784 
-792 DHTMK
+792 
-797 TGILTDKGY
+797 
-806 TFWLDK
+806 
-812 NDGLLYNE
+812 
-820 WVKDESGKWLHT
+820 
-832 DGNGCLVKG
+832 GCLVKG
-841 WYHAP
+841 WFYTT
-846 NGKWFYFNKDTY
+846 NGKLFYFNDDY
-858 KMVTGKLTDDNKDY
+858 KMVTGELTFKGKIYTLDPQEGLVSVKDVPIRHTQAY
-872 WLDENAG
+872 EDGAFAFFKAKGATRALEILNTANYASFTHKGNPNDATAVKNMLASIPEMKVCNALRARHGLKPLRVTYELVAMAMSDANWSSSHIAHAQQFNVGENLAWYPEKPFTG
-879 LLYDSWIY
+879 WYDQEKALYD
-887 TDDGS
+887 
-892 WLFADNN
+892 A
-899 AYLVKGWYHTSPT
+899 
-912 KLFYFDPVTHK
+912 DPVKNK
-923 ALFGHIT
+923 A
-930 VNGEHFYVDENQ
+930 
-942 GLDLDL
+942 
-948 SDTPSAETL
+948 
-957 KRWLLKTAAGE
+957 AAGHYLNIIRE
-968 IGYEALKDPEAGSKY
+968 KYECTGF
-983 GRWMA
+983 
-988 EKTDTPWLR
+988 
-997 GPSTRVWWCAIFVSW
+997 AIATYANNEYRQP
-1012 CFDQAHVSWD
+1012 CFDQTFLWET
-1022 ALPSYNCDQIYSRAL
+1022 
-1037 NDGKSQ
+1037 NDSKSMTVDEYERELTQ
-1043 ILSDVH
+1043 WVK
-1049 DCQPGDIVLY
+1049 
-1059 NFLGGTGFQHIGII
+1059 
-1073 ESNNGSTI
+1073 STQ
-1081 TTIEGNTSSGEAGS
+1081 A
-1095 QHAGNGVWRRTRP
+1095 
-1108 FTHVRAIIRPY
+1108 
-1119 PFV
+1119 

>member
-1 MLNKLISNEQNS
+1 MQPHALQQRRNLLYKRFAYSVVELWVTLGRMLNKLISNEQNS
-13 CKSVMQ
+13 RKSVMQ

-48 ASPVHNPA
+48 ALPAHNPA
-56 RQQGVYMQSQTNLRH
+56 RQQGVHMQSQTNLRH
-71 TSITQELPFVAAAEV
+71 TSITQELPFVV
-86 RAQKHLD
+86 PTNTRTQKHLD
-93 ASRTD
+93 TSRTD
-98 SANSFEHTVALMPS
+98 SANSFEYTLAHMPS
-112 SPVSTDDKSVSKPS
+112 SPVSTDGKSVSKPS
-126 GKHFASSDA
+126 GKHFASSD
-135 NTVRVNTKSVE
+135 VNAVQVDTKSVE
-146 RKNGRQ
+146 QSSDRQ
-152 GSIQNVGSKDSKDS
+152 DSIQNVGSKDLKDS
-166 KDSKSIQDSKLTQDV
+166 KDSKSTQDSKLTQDV

-278 STYDVFDK
+278 STHDVFDK

-293 FGDDLNQAWHS
+293 FGNDLNQAWHS
-304 AYAASPDVFSRLQDY
+304 AYAASPDVFSHLQDY

-339 GVDPDE
+339 GVNPDE

-390 MNDAQLITAICDAV
+390 MNDEQLIAAICDAV

-485 VRGYHYWIDSGYGL
+485 VSGYHYWIDSGYGL
-499 LYNSWIDN
+499 QYNSWIDN

-554 WLDKDRGLLYNEWV
+554 WLDKDRGLLYN
-568 KDESGKWLHTDGN
+568 
-581 GCLVKGGYHA
+581 
-591 PNGKW
+591 
-596 FYFNK
+596 
-601 DSYQMVTGKLTDDN
+601 Q
-615 KDYWLDEN
+615 
-623 AGLLYDAWV
+623 
-632 QDAKGNWLHT
+632 
-642 DDNGVLATGWFKT
+642 
-655 KSGYWFYFNQDH
+655 
-667 TMKTGILTDK
+667 
-677 GYTFWLDKNDG
+677 
-688 LLYNEWVKDES
+688 WVKDES

-711 LTGWYHA
+711 L
-718 PNGKWFYFNKDTYQM
+718 
-733 VTGKLTDDNKD
+733 
-744 YWLDEDA
+744 
-751 GLLYDAWVQDAKGN
+751 
-765 WLHTDDNGV
+765 
-774 LATGWFKTKS
+774 
-784 GYWFYFNQ
+784 
-792 DHTMK
+792 
-797 TGILTDKGY
+797 
-806 TFWLDK
+806 
-812 NDGLLYNE
+812 
-820 WVKDESGKWLHT
+820 
-832 DGNGCLVKG
+832 KG

-846 NGKWFYFNKDTY
+846 NGKWFYFNKDHTLRTDPLVEKGNRYYFDVNMGLIRTEPLTQGSESANKPSSSSTGRSLGTNKNHKPYGATRWVVDKPAWTEKIHHSITKY
-858 KMVTGKLTDDNKDY
+858 KNGHVVDHKASEDSPEYEWVIDTPMRRWWNKHKQLLTGKANKFNKRVCDLTPAEADIEFRMRKFAM
-872 WLDENAG
+872 ESEHEAAQ
-879 LLYDSWIY
+879 YD
-887 TDDGS
+887 G
-892 WLFADNN
+892 N
-899 AYLVKGWYHTSPT
+899 HTSKKGEPANST
-912 KLFYFDPVTHK
+912 VLQKVEIVEHPEQ
-923 ALFGHIT
+923 GHW
-930 VNGEHFYVDENQ
+930 E
-942 GLDLDL
+942 
-948 SDTPSAETL
+948 
-957 KRWLLKTAAGE
+957 
-968 IGYEALKDPEAGSKY
+968 
-983 GRWMA
+983 
-988 EKTDTPWLR
+988 
-997 GPSTRVWWCAIFVSW
+997 
-1012 CFDQAHVSWD
+1012 
-1022 ALPSYNCDQIYSRAL
+1022 
-1037 NDGKSQ
+1037 
-1043 ILSDVH
+1043 
-1049 DCQPGDIVLY
+1049 
-1059 NFLGGTGFQHIGII
+1059 
-1073 ESNNGSTI
+1073 
-1081 TTIEGNTSSGEAGS
+1081 
-1095 QHAGNGVWRRTRP
+1095 
-1108 FTHVRAIIRPY
+1108 
-1119 PFV
+1119 